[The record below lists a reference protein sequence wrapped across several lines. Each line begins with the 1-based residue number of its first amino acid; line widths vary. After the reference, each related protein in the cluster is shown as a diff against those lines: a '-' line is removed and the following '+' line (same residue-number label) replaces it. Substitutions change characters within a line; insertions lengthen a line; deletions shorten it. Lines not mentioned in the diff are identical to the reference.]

1 MVGTFQLKNESIK
14 KLKKDLEFIEENY
27 CEILETR

>member
-1 MVGTFQLKNESIK
+1 MVATLQLLNKDNK

-27 CEILETR
+27 CELLDIE